1 VIGLVWFGWFDAEFA
16 QQVAQVEDVASIS
29 IPEQLQSVLSD
40 IATIGVTWYD
50 TEIERLEHRV
60 Q

>member
-1 VIGLVWFGWFDAEFA
+1 LIGLVWFGWFDAEFA

-50 TEIERLEHRV
+50 TEI
-60 Q
+60 